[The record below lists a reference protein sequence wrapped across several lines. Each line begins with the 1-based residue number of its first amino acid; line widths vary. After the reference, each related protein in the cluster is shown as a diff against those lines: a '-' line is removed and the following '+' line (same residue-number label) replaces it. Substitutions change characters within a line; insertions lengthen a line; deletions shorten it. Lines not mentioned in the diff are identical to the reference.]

1 MATLPGD
8 ATRYERPRPR
18 LSKHVGQVAYYAMV
32 LVVVAII
39 FFPIYWMIVTTVQP
53 NKFTLR
59 FPPSLIPR
67 AVNASAFTSLWDSR
81 PIGAW
86 IWHSTVLSLVAT
98 VICLVMSVLGAYAL
112 TSGRWRGRAAF
123 GIFLLVTQMLP
134 ESLIVVPIYRIFTQ
148 LPVLGTGF
156 VIDFRDSLL
165 GMSLID
171 AAFIMPICVWI
182 LKNLFDT
189 IPREVKEAALVDG
202 AGPMRVLVQIILP
215 LTLPGLVAVGVVAF
229 FYAWNEYL
237 FAQLFIADNDIFP
250 AALGLAQMQTQFSS
264 PIEQQMAAG
273 LVFAAPPVIFYL
285 VMQRYIVAGIT
296 AGAVK
301 G

>member
-1 MATLPGD
+1 MATLPAGVQPYD
-8 ATRYERPRPR
+8 RPRRLVPR
-18 LSKHVGQVAYYAMV
+18 WVGSVGYYLLV
-32 LVVVAII
+32 LVVVAVIA
-39 FFPIYWMIVTTVQP
+39 FPLYWMVVTTIQP
-53 NKFTLR
+53 NKYTLR
-59 FPPSLIPR
+59 YPPSLIPR
-67 AVNASAFTSLWDSR
+67 GAGLDSFRDLFDTR

-86 IWHSTVLSLVAT
+86 IWHSTLLSLVAT
-98 VICLVMSVLGAYAL
+98 VLCIVMSVLGAYAL
-112 TSGRWRGRAAF
+112 TTGRWRGRTAF
-123 GIFLLVTQMLP
+123 GVFMLVTQMLP
-134 ESLIVVPIYRIFTQ
+134 ESLLVVPIYRIFTH
-148 LPVLGTGF
+148 LPVKGTDI
-156 VIDFRDSLL
+156 VLDFRDNLL

-202 AGPMRVLVQIILP
+202 AGPMRVLIQIILP

-237 FAQLFIADNDIFP
+237 FAQLFIADNDLFP

-273 LVFAAPPVIFYL
+273 ILFAVPPVVFYL
-285 VMQRYIVAGIT
+285 LMQRYIVAGIT

>member
-1 MATLPGD
+1 MATLSAAETP
-8 ATRYERPRPR
+8 YERPRPR
-18 LSKHVGQVAYYAMV
+18 RSKRAGQVAYYLLV
-32 LVVVAII
+32 LVVVAVI
-39 FFPIYWMIVTTVQP
+39 FFPIYWMGVTTLQP
-53 NKFTLR
+53 TEYSLR
-59 FPPSLIPR
+59 YPPPLTPQG
-67 AVNASAFTSLWDSR
+67 ANLSAFTDLFESE

-86 IWHSTVLSLVAT
+86 IWHSTLVSLAAT
-98 VICLVMSVLGAYAL
+98 VICVVMAVLGAYAL
-112 TSGRWRGRAAF
+112 TSGRWRGRTAF
-123 GIFLLVTQMLP
+123 GIFLLATQMLP

-148 LPVLGTGF
+148 LPIPGTGQ
-156 VIDFRDSLL
+156 VIDFRDNLFGL
-165 GMSLID
+165 SLID
-171 AAFIMPICVWI
+171 AAFIMPIGVWI

-202 AGPMRVLVQIILP
+202 AGPMRVLFQIILP

-237 FAQLFIADNDIFP
+237 FAQLFIAENDLFP
-250 AALGLAQMQTQFSS
+250 AALGLAQMKTMFSS

-273 LVFAAPPVIFYL
+273 LLFALPPVTFYL

>member
-1 MATLPGD
+1 MATLPAD
-8 ATRYERPRPR
+8 VAHYERPRPR
-18 LSKHVGQVAYYAMV
+18 VSKRVGQIAYYLMV

-39 FFPIYWMIVTTVQP
+39 FFPIYWMAVTTVQP
-53 NKFTLR
+53 NRFTLR
-59 FPPSLIPR
+59 YPPSLIPR
-67 AVNASAFTSLWDSR
+67 GASLSAFTDLWDNR

-86 IWHSTVLSLVAT
+86 IWHSTLVSLTAT
-98 VICLVMSVLGAYAL
+98 VICVVMAILGAYAM

-123 GIFLLVTQMLP
+123 GVFLLVTQMLP
-134 ESLIVVPIYRIFTQ
+134 ESLIVVPIYRIFTH
-148 LPVLGTGF
+148 LPVLGTGW

-165 GMSLID
+165 GLSLID

-182 LKNLFDT
+182 LENLFDT

-202 AGPMRVLVQIILP
+202 AGPIRVLVQIILP

-237 FAQLFIADNDIFP
+237 FAPALHRRQRPLPGGPRARPDADPVQLAD
-250 AALGLAQMQTQFSS
+250 
-264 PIEQQMAAG
+264 EQQMAAG

-285 VMQRYIVAGIT
+285 LMQRYIVAGIT

>member
-1 MATLPGD
+1 MATLSRTETP
-8 ATRYERPRPR
+8 YERPRPR
-18 LSKHVGQVAYYAMV
+18 LSKRVGQTAYYLLV
-32 LVVVAII
+32 IVVVAII
-39 FFPIYWMIVTTVQP
+39 FFPIYWMAVTTIQP
-53 NKFTLR
+53 NKFTLHY
-59 FPPSLIPR
+59 PPSLFPHG
-67 AVNASAFTSLWDSR
+67 ANLSTFTNLWR
-81 PIGAW
+81 NEPIGAW
-86 IWHSTVLSLVAT
+86 IWHSTLLSMVAT
-98 VICLVMSVLGAYAL
+98 AVCVVTAVLGAYAM

-123 GIFLLVTQMLP
+123 GMFLLVTQMLP

-148 LPVLGTGF
+148 LPVVGTGW

-171 AAFIMPICVWI
+171 AAFIMPIGVWI

-189 IPREVKEAALVDG
+189 IPREVREAAFVDG
-202 AGPMRVLVQIILP
+202 AGPMRVLFQIIIP

-237 FAQLFIADNDIFP
+237 FAQLFIAENDLFP
-250 AALGLAQMQTQFSS
+250 AAVGLAQMQTQFSS
-264 PIEQQMAAG
+264 PVEQQMAAG
-273 LVFAAPPVIFYL
+273 LLFAAPPVIFYL
-285 VMQRYIVAGIT
+285 LMQRYIVAGIT